1 MSEKENSQRGI
12 LICLAIIALSLIIIA
27 LNIPQLSVNIP
38 PQVPS
43 GDEVIQL
50 GSNRIAI
57 IMTNTNSGLYGM
69 ILVFDYDDKNG
80 TFNLVGKFDYSDYIR
95 NPQKYDII
103 PLQSKINISSEHKP

>member
-50 GSNRIAI
+50 GSNRIALI
-57 IMTNTNSGLYGM
+57 ETNSNSGLYGM

-80 TFNLVGKFDYSDYIR
+80 TFNLVGKFDYSDYIC
-95 NPQKYDII
+95 NPQK
-103 PLQSKINISSEHKP
+103 

>member
-12 LICLAIIALSLIIIA
+12 LICLAIIAFSLIIIA

-38 PQVPS
+38 PQVPA

-57 IMTNTNSGLYGM
+57 IETNTNSGLYGM

-95 NPQKYDII
+95 NPKKYDII
-103 PLQSKINISSEHKP
+103 PLQSKINISSEHQP

>member
-12 LICLAIIALSLIIIA
+12 SICLAIIALSLIIIA
-27 LNIPQLSVNIP
+27 LNIPQLSINYP
-38 PQVPS
+38 PQVPPS
-43 GDEVIQL
+43 DEVIQL

-57 IMTNTNSGLYGM
+57 IKTNTNSGLYGM
-69 ILVFDYDDKNG
+69 IVVFDYDDKNG

-103 PLQSKINISSEHKP
+103 PLQSKINISSEHQP

>member
-12 LICLAIIALSLIIIA
+12 LICLAIIAFSLIIIA

-50 GSNRIAI
+50 GSNRIALI
-57 IMTNTNSGLYGM
+57 ETNSNSGLYGM

-103 PLQSKINISSEHKP
+103 PLQSKINISSEHQP